1 MKSTT
6 PASLVLLVASS
17 LLACG
22 GGKDATGNTPPPVE
36 RVVGIPPG
44 WSGSGAGYAMGTD
57 RSDTHGGNGALYITS
72 SSHPDEA
79 FGVIL
84 QLLRADAY
92 RGKRL
97 RWSGWVKQVDLT
109 GPVIGLW
116 MRVDGPGEVASF
128 DNMSARSLSG
138 TSNWHQVSVVL
149 DVPDNAIGIV
159 LGVLMHGTGTLLVD
173 DMMLEEVGSDVPV
186 TNLYDAPQPGPDS
199 STAATQYARRPALPI
214 NTDFEG
220 LPAVSQEAVAWL
232 RDNGTPLATSD
243 PKVELDDLDPLEAM
257 IGSAHVV
264 GLGEGTHGTRE
275 FFRMK
280 HRILEKLV
288 EDLGFTY
295 FAIEGSSPE
304 ADELDHYVLT
314 GQGDAAALL
323 AGLHF
328 WTWNTQEVLDMI
340 QWMRDWNETAPAERQ
355 LHFLGFDMQ
364 YPGNSMDSVEA
375 YVARVD
381 PDAVAYVQGRYECL
395 DPFRNTATSSPDPN
409 SYSTLAST
417 SKEACATALQEVYD
431 MMTSRAAS
439 YRAASSTGKYDV
451 MLHAARLVQQF
462 EAMASVAN
470 QAAAAS
476 RSRDAAMAENVRWIR
491 DHAEPDAKI
500 VLWAHNGH
508 VKSAV
513 GTMGGQ
519 LRSDYGGD
527 YVNLGFLFGDGSFN
541 AINATNGQLQACTV
555 GKIPS
560 NSIEAIF
567 KEAGKP
573 LLLLDARE
581 LAGGGNAA
589 APLRG
594 PIPARSIGAVF
605 DPTSEQAYFY
615 PVVLPDDFDLLIY
628 VSTSTSSTLL

>member
-1 MKSTT
+1 MKSTIT
-6 PASLVLLVASS
+6 ASLALLVASS
-17 LLACG
+17 ILACG
-22 GGKDATGNTPPPVE
+22 GGKDSTGTTPPQAE
-36 RVVGIPPG
+36 RVVGVPPG
-44 WSGSGAGYAMGTD
+44 WSGSSAGYEIGTD
-57 RSDTHGGNGALYITS
+57 HSDTHGGDGALYITS
-72 SSHPDEA
+72 SSHPDAA
-79 FGVIL
+79 FGVIV
-84 QLLRADAY
+84 QSLRADVY

-97 RWSGWVKQVDLT
+97 RWSGWVKQTDLA

-149 DVPDNAIGIV
+149 DVPDNAIGIA

-173 DMMLEEVGSDVPV
+173 DLELEEVDSNVPT
-186 TNLYDAPQPGPDS
+186 TNLYDSPAPGPDS
-199 STAATQYARRPALPI
+199 ATAVTQYAHSPTLPI

-232 RDNGTPLATSD
+232 RDNATVLSTTD
-243 PKVELDDLDPLEAM
+243 PDASLGDLDPLGEM
-257 IGSAHVV
+257 VGSAHIV

-295 FAIEGSSPE
+295 FAIEASAPE

-314 GQGDAAALL
+314 GQGDAATLL

-340 QWMRDWNETAPAERQ
+340 QWMREWNETAPAERQ

-364 YPGNSMDSVEA
+364 YPGLAMDSVEA

-381 PDAVAYVQGRYECL
+381 PDAVQYVRDRYECL
-395 DPFRNTATSSPDPN
+395 DPFRNHGSTGPDAN
-409 SYSTLAST
+409 GYSTLT
-417 SKEACATALQEVYD
+417 SEARAACATALQDVYD
-431 MMTSRAAS
+431 MIAS
-439 YRAASSTGKYDV
+439 HETVYEGASSSAAYEAR
-451 MLHAARLVQQF
+451 LHSARLVQQF

-470 QAAAAS
+470 NAAASS

-491 DHAEPDAKI
+491 DHADPGARI
-500 VLWAHNGH
+500 ALWAHNGH
-508 VKSAV
+508 VKSAI

-527 YVNLGFLFGDGSFN
+527 YVNLAFLFGSGSFN
-541 AINATNGQLQACTV
+541 AINTTYGQLQVCTAST
-555 GKIPS
+555 IPS
-560 NSIEAIF
+560 NSIEAVF
-567 KEAGKP
+567 KETGKP

-581 LAGGGNAA
+581 LAGGGDAA

-594 PIPARSIGAVF
+594 PIPARSIGAAF
-605 DPTSEQAYFY
+605 EPGSEQAYFY
-615 PVVLPDDFDLLIY
+615 PIILPDDFDLLIY
-628 VSTSTSSTLL
+628 VSTSSPSTLL